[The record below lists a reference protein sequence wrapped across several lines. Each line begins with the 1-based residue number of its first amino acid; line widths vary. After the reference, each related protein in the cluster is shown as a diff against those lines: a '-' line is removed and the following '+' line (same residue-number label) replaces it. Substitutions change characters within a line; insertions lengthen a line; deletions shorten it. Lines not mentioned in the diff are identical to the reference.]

1 MKLVL
6 AIVAI
11 MLIAG
16 FAQASTLT
24 VCPSGCD
31 YMSIQVVGAS
41 RGKTPLESNG
51 VGINSR
57 RVHAESVVSAFQQ
70 PTYTTSIQT
79 ADYAAKPNDTIEVH
93 SGTYN
98 ESVVLTKNIMFNGT
112 DTGSGEPIVN
122 GDLYKNGYNSVLRG
136 FSFQFI
142 NSAIPYSKNM
152 TPNTTIYWIENAFEN
167 PSPSKA
173 IVSLNKILKTNPKD
187 SWAWYRMGQALNNA
201 QRYDEAI
208 GALNESSKLDPY
220 FREPWNTKGNSF
232 YLLKK
237 YDQALEAFEKCIQL
251 TPDYGRAWNNKG
263 VALKAL
269 GRTTESDAAFAK
281 AKELGYT
288 G

>member
-31 YMSIQVVGAS
+31 YM
-41 RGKTPLESNG
+41 
-51 VGINSR
+51 
-57 RVHAESVVSAFQQ
+57 
-70 PTYTTSIQT
+70 SIQT

-263 VALKAL
+263 VTLKAL
-269 GRTTESDAAFAK
+269 GRTAESDAAFAK